1 MDGGTVT
8 KELTTIIE
16 EENELIYR
24 DIEKRYLKNIL
35 NSTKKD
41 KYLKTIY
48 VLQLLLDDN
57 SNYLET
63 IFDAVEIEFS
73 EFNPINHE
81 PEKLDKINRLT
92 GYLITELLF
101 VGYSKSFLY
110 NTFWGKFIAN
120 VDNKSFTENYSVIK
134 TLMDKRNRNYT
145 IIYQIRTNT
154 NNLSI
159 TNSNILTQTDFDTI
173 IQNSNENTKNFL
185 NFYNRPKNKYL
196 IYKREGLDNYSSQ
209 DRTRADIAEIIDILH
224 LGYQN
229 DKIKLHEHVL
239 VIDDDNS
246 QFAKTQRVNYSIDGK
261 YESGESIYNNFVNKI
276 TDINSNEKITLET
289 KQKLK
294 SAIRYLRLGND
305 ALELEQKFIS
315 YWSGLESLFSNYNPD
330 ENNFARLSTIFPI
343 CHKIWYLKRNLIE
356 FDRDIKRLGVTNDIS
371 NFSNTDIS
379 YLSNCEVYDEIITKF
394 KTDNP
399 LLAFRALSLKLVVEN
414 DKDRMKILENHSQNL
429 QWNIARAYRIR
440 NEIIHDAV
448 INSEIVHI
456 TSHLK
461 YYLIFILN
469 SLLDF
474 LSSSPIDINKDNK
487 IDLDDFYTLQIIK
500 SDNYEIKKYKVTDI
514 I

>member
-1 MDGGTVT
+1 MLNININDSISIIERFFIERFLELIYKKTIDSYRHRLHNPKSLIKELLDTLNYVKIGKVRYDTHVPNII

-16 EENELIYR
+16 DENELIYKN
-24 DIEKRYLKNIL
+24 IEKRYLKNIL

-48 VLQLLLDDN
+48 VLQLLFDD
-57 SNYLET
+57 
-63 IFDAVEIEFS
+63 
-73 EFNPINHE
+73 
-81 PEKLDKINRLT
+81 
-92 GYLITELLF
+92 
-101 VGYSKSFLY
+101 
-110 NTFWGKFIAN
+110 
-120 VDNKSFTENYSVIK
+120 
-134 TLMDKRNRNYT
+134 
-145 IIYQIRTNT
+145 
-154 NNLSI
+154 
-159 TNSNILTQTDFDTI
+159 
-173 IQNSNENTKNFL
+173 
-185 NFYNRPKNKYL
+185 
-196 IYKREGLDNYSSQ
+196 
-209 DRTRADIAEIIDILH
+209 
-224 LGYQN
+224 
-229 DKIKLHEHVL
+229 
-239 VIDDDNS
+239 
-246 QFAKTQRVNYSIDGK
+246 
-261 YESGESIYNNFVNKI
+261 
-276 TDINSNEKITLET
+276 NSNEKITFET

-356 FDRDIKRLGVTNDIS
+356 FDRDIKRLGVTNVIS
-371 NFSNTDIS
+371 NFSNTNIS
-379 YLSNCEVYDEIITKF
+379 YLSKCEVYDEIITKF
-394 KTDNP
+394 KTDKP
-399 LLAFRALSLKLVVEN
+399 LLAFRALSLKLIVEN